1 MVLQKNQITDTYI
14 WVHPDQYPL
23 WARPDYIYIYT
34 PPVAKAKRTA
44 QC

>member
-23 WARPDYIYIYT
+23 WARPDYT
-34 PPVAKAKRTA
+34 PSSPRC
-44 QC
+44 QS